1 MKKSENNQFAVIN
14 ALRSKCEK
22 LVAASGSLNQAVKA
36 LQGLE
41 KAHAEAC
48 EALGVD
54 SFSLKTVCAAW
65 AQELMV
71 EVDGK
76 KCLGLY
82 MSEQVTIGMGVD
94 ENGKPIE
101 KNAYER
107 TESKKGVV
115 KFKSLKRRTLQVPE
129 KWTPALI
136 VEGLVQSTEL
146 ELAKLEAE
154 VAEMHVQNQLKDG
167 AYIKVTEKDSVTGGM
182 TVRFEKA

>member
-71 EVDGK
+71 DVDGK

-82 MSEQVTIGMGVD
+82 MSEQVTIDMGVD
-94 ENGKPIE
+94 EDGKPIV

-107 TESKKGVV
+107 KEGKKGVS
-115 KFKSLKRRTLQVPE
+115 FKSLKRKTLQVPE
-129 KWTPALI
+129 KWSPALI

-154 VAEMHVQNQLKDG
+154 VAELHAQNVLKAG
-167 AYIKVTEKDSVTGGM
+167 AYIKVTEKDTVTGGSSIH
-182 TVRFEKA
+182 FEKA

>member
-1 MKKSENNQFAVIN
+1 MKKSAEKNQFAVIN
-14 ALRSKCEK
+14 ALRSKVEK

-41 KAHAEAC
+41 NAHAEAC

-54 SFSLKTVCAAW
+54 SFSLKTICAAW

-82 MSEQVTIGMGVD
+82 MSEQVTIDMGVD
-94 ENGKPIE
+94 DNGKAIV

-107 TESKKGVV
+107 KEGKKGVS
-115 KFKSLKRRTLQVPE
+115 FKALKRRTLSVPE

-146 ELAKLEAE
+146 ELAKMEAE
-154 VAEMHVQNQLKDG
+154 VAELHVKNVLHAG
-167 AYIKVTEKDSVTGGM
+167 AYIKVTEKDTITGSSSIH
-182 TVRFEKA
+182 FEQA

>member
-1 MKKSENNQFAVIN
+1 MKNSEKKQFEVIN

-71 EVDGK
+71 EKDGK

-82 MSEQVTIGMGVD
+82 MSEQVTIDMGVD

-107 TESKKGVV
+107 KEGKKGIS
-115 KFKSLKRRTLQVPE
+115 FKSLKRKTLQVPE

-154 VAEMHVQNQLKDG
+154 VAELHAQNVLKAG
-167 AYIKVTEKDSVTGGM
+167 AYIKVTEKDTVTGGSSIH
-182 TVRFEKA
+182 FEKA